1 MMGIHRVP
9 FTGASWLLPARDV
22 RVWTPPSY
30 YEQPERRFPV
40 VYAHEY
46 PAHWLGPEAGTLCCL
61 ARLGSSTHLPSTHA
75 SAHFTPLTRLRSPT
89 PSDQPAV
96 ASGQWLMA
104 PGYKSWSLQHTLTSL
119 IAQGAIEEPI
129 VVMIESV
136 PSDQLGDVG
145 PDFLPLFRRRWMEY
159 NVDLPGPGQAY
170 LSYMCDELKP
180 SIDER
185 FRTRPGPVD
194 THALGSSMGGLCAF
208 LSLWRRP
215 DVFGNAA
222 CLSPVLQPPLIADVV
237 ARAGERFGGGGEG
250 GPACRLYIDNGGDTD
265 EQRVNLLEGMNEGGY
280 WWLDTSLQPG
290 CACATAAGMPAP
302 SFVSPLPHSY
312 ACDVC
317 TCVCT

>member
-40 VYAHEY
+40 VYAY
-46 PAHWLGPEAGTLCCL
+46 
-61 ARLGSSTHLPSTHA
+61 
-75 SAHFTPLTRLRSPT
+75 
-89 PSDQPAV
+89 D
-96 ASGQWLMA
+96 GQWLMA

-180 SIDER
+180 SIDKR

-237 ARAGERFGGGGEG
+237 ARAGERFGGGGVG

-290 CACATAAGMPAP
+290 VEAMEAALRWHLRQSVGCRLDLLVHREPGGRHTEIGFGSRADRPLLHLLRPRELTRPSTAASSGRSTLGRGSA
-302 SFVSPLPHSY
+302 
-312 ACDVC
+312 
-317 TCVCT
+317 